1 MEKITK
7 SYVIKVRFPA
17 PVEGKREHFFGSLAA
32 IYEKF
37 TPYQI
42 GCKLPTL
49 WKAGIEPGNPKNNK
63 KRKEVNIW
71 AWLVYKTS
79 TDAILANLHRT
90 NTEGAVST
98 G

>member
-1 MEKITK
+1 MKKITK
-7 SYVIKVRFPA
+7 SYIIKVIFPA

-49 WKAGIEPGNPKNNK
+49 WKAGIEPGTPKK
-63 KRKEVNIW
+63 TSKCTISKHEVTRKEQQKERRNEHE
-71 AWLVYKTS
+71 
-79 TDAILANLHRT
+79 TDR
-90 NTEGAVST
+90 
-98 G
+98 

>member
-7 SYVIKVRFPA
+7 SFIIKVRFLA

-42 GCKLPTL
+42 GCKLPNL
-49 WKAGIEPGNPKNNK
+49 WKAGIEPGKPKTTRK
-63 KRKEVNIW
+63 CTISKHEVIRKEQQKKKGENNNV
-71 AWLVYKTS
+71 
-79 TDAILANLHRT
+79 
-90 NTEGAVST
+90 
-98 G
+98 